1 MNFRIRYRQ
10 SEGAREDEVLV
21 EANTPTEAMVKFRCI
36 REARPYGSSRDHLI
50 TSVAP
55 AERADFVGW

>member
-10 SEGAREDEVLV
+10 SEGSREDEVVV
-21 EANTPTEAMVKFRCI
+21 EANTPTEALVKFRCI

-55 AERADFVGW
+55 ADRSDSVRW